1 MRVAQ
6 LKSKPEQGV
15 FYRLR
20 FNELPTIN
28 RSTLGHYCLCEYILR
43 VGKFWDYIKPRSF
56 REKGTAPFVVWFRKH
71 NNSGSS
77 RPTPAL
83 VGLVA

>member
-1 MRVAQ
+1 MSVAQ

-28 RSTLGHYCLCEYILR
+28 RSTLGHYWSSARADGAVAIC
-43 VGKFWDYIKPRSF
+43 VGIRYGAISNDMK
-56 REKGTAPFVVWFRKH
+56 
-71 NNSGSS
+71 
-77 RPTPAL
+77 L
-83 VGLVA
+83 

>member
-1 MRVAQ
+1 MSVAQ

-28 RSTLGHYCLCEYILR
+28 VRGAKL
-43 VGKFWDYIKPRSF
+43 V
-56 REKGTAPFVVWFRKH
+56 AVV
-71 NNSGSS
+71 
-77 RPTPAL
+77 AE
-83 VGLVA
+83 VGLAGGRLLRQAGL

>member
-1 MRVAQ
+1 MSVAQ

-28 RSTLGHYCLCEYILR
+28 RSTLGHYWIEMNGHDLTDAEFMR
-43 VGKFWDYIKPRSF
+43 HRMRS
-56 REKGTAPFVVWFRKH
+56 
-71 NNSGSS
+71 
-77 RPTPAL
+77 
-83 VGLVA
+83 